1 MKKCMFKGNLFPVFV
16 FATALTGAMVLSSC
30 SHGDATYSEE
40 NAQEAKHAQAVAN
53 YEKAFISILGQ
64 PASNQCW
71 DFTLANSHKT
81 RGTGSDSKSLTDW
94 PQESYNV
101 YGYTWKYE
109 VGNTDFNESI
119 INSIYNNGWDG
130 LVADINAKTPK
141 TWAPTGTYK
150 FRLAGTD
157 SDGASGKYYT
167 VGADF
172 GNNNNYIL
180 RQIHTNGSGRGV
192 RGDQHTS
199 AIDFD
204 IVNNSTPIW
213 FTSATSKWKS
223 EVSSTDNKLTQFV
236 EVQKEHNGKTYTFW
250 CFKVSN
256 SYADIVLIVD
266 KIEAATNYY
275 AKRYFVED
283 LGGIGSS
290 DIDFNDIV
298 FDVIENTDK
307 TQECIVR
314 ALGGTIGIKIT
325 VCGTSWSKPAAII
338 ANMINTGADGN
349 AIDPSMEIAR
359 FTVTGWDPT
368 KNNQVSVEV
377 ENKDGFKFITEFPQN
392 GEIPLMVAYSI
403 AKPWKAERQPITR
416 AWMSEE
422 GEPAEED

>member
-1 MKKCMFKGNLFPVFV
+1 MKKYFISGVLAI
-16 FATALTGAMVLSSC
+16 ATALTGAVVLTSC
-30 SHGDATYSEE
+30 SHDDVTYSEE
-40 NAQEAKHAQAVAN
+40 DVQQAKHAEAVAKYQQSFVN
-53 YEKAFISILGQ
+53 LLGQ
-64 PASNQCW
+64 PTANQCW
-71 DFTLANSHKT
+71 DFTLANSKIT
-81 RGTGSDSKSLTDW
+81 RASGSKPLADW

-119 INSIYNNGWDG
+119 ITSIYHNGWAG
-130 LVADINAKTPK
+130 LVADINATDPK
-141 TWAPTGTYK
+141 AWNPEGTYK
-150 FRLAGTD
+150 FRLAGAEINK
-157 SDGASGKYYT
+157 ASGKYYT
-167 VGADF
+167 LGADF
-172 GNNNNYIL
+172 GNSNNYIL
-180 RQIHTNGSGRGV
+180 RQIKTNGNTSGV
-192 RGDQHTS
+192 TGDQHTS

-204 IVNNSTPIW
+204 IVGQSTPIW
-213 FTSATSKWKS
+213 FTVATSDKGSKIT
-223 EVSSTDNKLTQFV
+223 SSSNTFSDFV
-236 EVQKEHNGKTYTFW
+236 EVKKEYKGKIYTFW
-250 CFKVSN
+250 GFKVDD

-392 GEIPLMVAYSI
+392 GEIPLMVAFSI

>member
-1 MKKCMFKGNLFPVFV
+1 MKKYLFCSVLAI
-16 FATALTGAMVLSSC
+16 ATVLTGAVVLTSC
-30 SHGDATYSEE
+30 SHDDVTYSEE
-40 NAQEAKHAQAVAN
+40 NVQQAKHAEALAQ
-53 YEKAFISILGQ
+53 YQQSFIGIFGQ

-81 RGTGSDSKSLTDW
+81 RGTDSGSKTLADR

-101 YGYTWKYE
+101 HGYTWKDE

-119 INSIYNNGWDG
+119 INSIYHNGWAG
-130 LVADINAKTPK
+130 LVADINATDPK
-141 TWAPTGTYK
+141 AWNPEGTYK
-150 FRLAGTD
+150 FRLAGAEINKP
-157 SDGASGKYYT
+157 GGKYYT
-167 VGADF
+167 LGADF
-172 GNNNNYIL
+172 GNSNNYIL
-180 RQIHTNGSGRGV
+180 RQIKTNGNTSGV
-192 RGDQHTS
+192 TGDQHTS

-204 IVNNSTPIW
+204 IVGQSTPIW
-213 FTSATSKWKS
+213 FTVATSNKDSKIT
-223 EVSSTDNKLTQFV
+223 SSSKTFSDFV
-236 EVQKEHNGKTYTFW
+236 EVEKEYKGKIYTFW
-250 CFKVSN
+250 GFKVDD

-283 LGGIGSS
+283 LGGVGSS

-325 VCGTSWSKPAAII
+325 VCGTSWSKPAPII

-349 AIDPSMEIAR
+349 AIDPGMVIAR

-368 KNNQVSVEV
+368 KNDQVSVEV

-392 GEIPLMVAYSI
+392 GEIPLMVAFSI
-403 AKPWKAERQPITR
+403 AKPWKAERQPITP